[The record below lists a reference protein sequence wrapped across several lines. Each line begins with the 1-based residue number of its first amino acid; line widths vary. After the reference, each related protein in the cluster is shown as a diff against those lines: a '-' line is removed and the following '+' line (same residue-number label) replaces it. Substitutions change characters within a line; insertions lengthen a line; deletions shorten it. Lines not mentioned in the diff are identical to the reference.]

1 MSAERDSA
9 PGTPSSCSSTSLDSV
24 IDVFTFI
31 PPVYYQRE
39 HAHNGLLIASSLSH

>member
-31 PPVYYQRE
+31 PPVYY
-39 HAHNGLLIASSLSH
+39 HVNTPTTGF